1 MQTVDK
7 KSNIWIAL
15 SSLLSLNV
23 NYQDRVFGLDM
34 MRAIAIL
41 NVVIVHAGSW
51 MNIFPGYPW
60 IPIIPGVELFFV
72 LSGFL
77 IGSILLKTYLNDG
90 PYGFKQMAKFWKRRW
105 FRTLPNYYLI
115 LLLNIVFVYFG
126 FIHEDFT
133 QFNWR
138 FFLFAHNLYDGF
150 YGFFWESW
158 SLSIEEWFY
167 LSFPIVLL
175 VLHWFLH
182 KTKLERKYIFLV
194 NIVLFLCFSILMRV
208 LFGSKQQV
216 TGSFSYGMKIEKVVV
231 YHLDGIAFGLLGA
244 YLKYWFPVFWHKSRN
259 VTFIV
264 GLFVCFF
271 LMQYINWSP
280 TDSTAVVLKI
290 ALQSLGCFLLLP
302 RFDTIKTA
310 PKTLRKVVT
319 HISLIS
325 YSMYLINLSMVAS
338 VITSNIHIEGKLS
351 AVVWYLVYW
360 TIVIIASTLLYKY
373 FEKPIMDLR
382 DKV

>member
-7 KSNIWIAL
+7 KSNIWKAL

-23 NYQDRVFGLDM
+23 KYQDRVFGLDM

-126 FIHEDFT
+126 FIIC
-133 QFNWR
+133 
-138 FFLFAHNLYDGF
+138 
-150 YGFFWESW
+150 
-158 SLSIEEWFY
+158 LSIEEWFY